1 MGLSKWLS
9 WGEEN
14 EKNVH
19 EQRCFWSLPVDT
31 ESLIES
37 AIVWGGEHV
46 KLPACSA
53 RVSAIRNL
61 PRRIFVDDVGDVV
74 VDDDDNDDNNDE
86 DWGSSD
92 DDKDIFYYGRRQKN
106 LCFFSTAGAIVVI
119 TV

>member
-1 MGLSKWLS
+1 MGLPKWLS

-61 PRRIFVDDVGDVV
+61 PRRVFVDDDDDDDVV
-74 VDDDDNDDNNDE
+74 VDDDDDNDE
-86 DWGSSD
+86 DWGGGGD
-92 DDKDIFYYGRRQKN
+92 GNNDDKDNFNQGRRQIN
-106 LCFFSTAGAIVVI
+106 PMVFRVL
-119 TV
+119 

>member
-1 MGLSKWLS
+1 MIIMRGWKWRD
-9 WGEEN
+9 
-14 EKNVH
+14 VH

-61 PRRIFVDDVGDVV
+61 PRRVFVDDDDDDDDV
-74 VDDDDNDDNNDE
+74 VDDDDDNDE
-86 DWGSSD
+86 DWGEGGD
-92 DDKDIFYYGRRQKN
+92 GNNDDKDNFNQGRRQIN
-106 LCFFSTAGAIVVI
+106 PMVFRVL
-119 TV
+119 